1 MFVWPIGA
9 VRLIRGDA
17 IVASSVASRNACL
30 LAWSKRYVHENKI
43 REPAKLVYLTFE
55 IHFRS

>member
-17 IVASSVASRNACL
+17 IVVSSVVSRNACL
-30 LAWSKRYVHENKI
+30 LAWSKRYENKI
-43 REPAKLVYLTFE
+43 QKPAKSVYLTFE